1 MLVDRSILEEYK
13 DISETTYKVKFNI
26 QWSHFIFKI
35 KGYSANIFQMIFWQ
49 FSIDLQGPSLI
60 LMHHFVSVLHI
71 LVSYSNWAQTMK
83 YWEVLFNLK
92 ATGRW

>member
-26 QWSHFIFKI
+26 QWSHFICKI
-35 KGYSANIFQMIFWQ
+35 KAILPIFFQMIFWQ
-49 FSIDLQGPSLI
+49 FSIYLQGPSLN

-71 LVSYSNWAQTMK
+71 LVSYCNWAQTMK